1 MMRALALA
9 AARAADAL
17 SGGGGA
23 ATSPETATK
32 RVARVES
39 RDAAPAERTAPPE
52 ARSEPAAEPPRSIS
66 SPRMWRRFAGAAEAV
81 FSAVVGSPSDEK
93 DEKVRGGDG
102 DEDDK
107 DKGEGDDSR
116 ERARVR
122 ERERER
128 ARVRE
133 REREREREQE
143 RERVREPSVRAAS
156 GASPGQKSLT
166 PGTAARLDAF
176 ARRASR
182 SRRGASEGA
191 GGGGEMAH
199 EGALSSTRA
208 LVPFDALREALSRY
222 GLRLSVAVTLEK
234 EAWTGAGGR
243 GTKGTGER

>member
-9 AARAADAL
+9 AARAAEAL
-17 SGGGGA
+17 SGGA
-23 ATSPETATK
+23 AAAASPETATK
-32 RVARVES
+32 RVARIES
-39 RDAAPAERTAPPE
+39 RDAAPAERTVTPE

-128 ARVRE
+128 
-133 REREREREQE
+133 EQE
-143 RERVREPSVRAAS
+143 RERVREREPSVRAAS

-191 GGGGEMAH
+191 GAGGEMAH

-208 LVPFDALREALSRY
+208 LVPFDALREALARY

-234 EAWTGAGGR
+234 EAGTGAGGR
-243 GTKGTGER
+243 ETKGTGER

>member
-9 AARAADAL
+9 AARAAEAL
-17 SGGGGA
+17 SGGGA
-23 ATSPETATK
+23 AAASPETATK
-32 RVARVES
+32 RVARIES
-39 RDAAPAERTAPPE
+39 RDAAPAERTVTPE
-52 ARSEPAAEPPRSIS
+52 ARSEPAAEPPRNIS

-102 DEDDK
+102 DEDDE
-107 DKGEGDDSR
+107 DVGEGDDSR
-116 ERARVR
+116 ERV
-122 ERERER
+122 
-128 ARVRE
+128 RVRE

-143 RERVREPSVRAAS
+143 RERVREREPSVRAAS

-191 GGGGEMAH
+191 GAGGEMAH

-234 EAWTGAGGR
+234 EAGTGAGGR
-243 GTKGTGER
+243 ETKGTGER

>member
-9 AARAADAL
+9 AARAAEAL
-17 SGGGGA
+17 SGGGA
-23 ATSPETATK
+23 AAASPETATK
-32 RVARVES
+32 RVARIES
-39 RDAAPAERTAPPE
+39 RDAAPAERTVTPE

-102 DEDDK
+102 DEDDE
-107 DKGEGDDSR
+107 DVGEGDDSR
-116 ERARVR
+116 ERVRV
-122 ERERER
+122 
-128 ARVRE
+128 
-133 REREREREQE
+133 REREQE
-143 RERVREPSVRAAS
+143 RERVREREPSVRAAS

-234 EAWTGAGGR
+234 EARTGAGGR
-243 GTKGTGER
+243 ETKGTGER

>member
-9 AARAADAL
+9 AARAAEAL
-17 SGGGGA
+17 SGGGA
-23 ATSPETATK
+23 AAASPETATK
-32 RVARVES
+32 RVARIES
-39 RDAAPAERTAPPE
+39 RDAAPTERTVTPE

-93 DEKVRGGDG
+93 DKKVRGGDG
-102 DEDDK
+102 DEDDE
-107 DKGEGDDSR
+107 DKGEGDDS
-116 ERARVR
+116 
-122 ERERER
+122 RER

-191 GGGGEMAH
+191 AGGGEMAH